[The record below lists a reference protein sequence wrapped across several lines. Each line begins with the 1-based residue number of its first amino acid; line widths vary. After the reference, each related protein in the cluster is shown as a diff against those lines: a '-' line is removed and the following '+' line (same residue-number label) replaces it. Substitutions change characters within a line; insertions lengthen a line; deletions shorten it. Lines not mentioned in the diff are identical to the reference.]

1 MEASNWSYISHFFLS
16 LSINRLIIFACSD
29 LKPWINQINEQ
40 KDHKNWFFNYLILMI
55 VRTISTYDVKKKHDV
70 QGWLCCAIRVVH
82 NFHFCSN
89 QLRKY
94 LIWCPLSC
102 HFQICKLFCCT
113 TSLKGPSNDPLIYIG
128 KY

>member
-1 MEASNWSYISHFFLS
+1 MIDCTKGVQYLNENKGLGVAGFQW
-16 LSINRLIIFACSD
+16 A
-29 LKPWINQINEQ
+29 LKEG
-40 KDHKNWFFNYLILMI
+40 
-55 VRTISTYDVKKKHDV
+55 V
-70 QGWLCCAIRVVH
+70 LCDENLRSVSRVVH

-113 TSLKGPSNDPLIYIG
+113 TSLKGPSNDPLIYKG
-128 KY
+128 KYKGGNLENNKFSYFYSPVVENLKSSIYLQ